1 MIEEEQVIIKVSD
14 RGMGIPASDL
24 PYIFDKFYR
33 GSNVDSDI
41 SGSGLGLSIVR
52 TIVETNGGRI
62 WVDSDSSSGSAFTV
76 MFPQA
81 EA

>member
-1 MIEEEQVIIKVSD
+1 
-14 RGMGIPASDL
+14 MGIPAGDL
-24 PYIFDKFYR
+24 PYIFDKFFR

-41 SGSGLGLSIVR
+41 AGTGLGLSIVR

-62 WVDSDSSSGSAFTV
+62 WVDSDPSSGSAFTV